1 MTNDDQARLLALLA
15 SITMEVELENF
26 RIVCVGAAVEDVLGY
41 SVEDCQASDF
51 SFDVLSHPDDADRLV
66 ASVVQAFEDGRAEIQ
81 FRARHQDGTIVPFY
95 AVIAP
100 DPAAEEPR
108 FGVLLVRSGQHAIDA
123 SVSEDRLQ
131 LALESAEMGVWDWNV
146 LEASIYWSDE
156 LYRLHGCK
164 PEEVGDLFENY
175 TTLVERI
182 HPEDINA
189 VQQIVIN
196 SLRTGDDYDIEYRFR
211 MPDDSYRWLYVKGR
225 MYIDSDGNPIR
236 VAGTAQ
242 DVTTRKAAEI
252 AAARELEERKRAEA
266 ELTELT
272 RTLEYRVRARTE
284 ELQSTNDKLK
294 AEVSERAR
302 AERDLARA
310 NRRLVQSNRELQ
322 DFAYVASHDLK
333 EPLRKIATFA
343 DLMRV
348 DCQTELGPTG
358 LYYIDRMQDSA
369 GRMTSLITDLLD
381 FSRVKTRTESFSPV
395 DLNEVVNNVLA
406 DLDVSITEAKAKIS
420 VAELPVL
427 RADPTQMRQLFQN
440 LISNALK
447 FRRADAQP
455 AVTICVE
462 DAGNG
467 SGTGDDT
474 IRIVVEDN
482 GIGFDDKYADRVFA
496 PFQRLQKSYEGTGI
510 GLAICRRIV
519 ERHHGSISVTSKPG
533 RGTRFSIGL
542 PREQPEEERDGDSN

>member
-1 MTNDDQARLLALLA
+1 MITDDQARFLDLLTSVA
-15 SITMEVELENF
+15 MEVELEKF
-26 RIVCVGAAVEDVLGY
+26 HIVQISTAVEAVLGY
-41 SVEDCQASDF
+41 SVEECRSSDF
-51 SFDVLSHPDDADRLV
+51 SFDSVAHPDDVERLV
-66 ASVVQAFEDGRAEIQ
+66 ASVVLAFEKGRAELQ
-81 FRARHQDGTIVPFY
+81 FRARHQDGSTVPCY
-95 AVIAP
+95 AVFAP
-100 DPAAEEPR
+100 DPNAEEPR
-108 FGVLLVRSGQHAIDA
+108 FAVLLLRSAQHAMAA

-131 LALESAEMGVWDWNV
+131 LALESAEMGVWDWDV
-146 LEASIYWSDE
+146 LEASVYWSDE
-156 LYRLHGCK
+156 LYRLHGCT

-175 TTLVERI
+175 MILVDRI
-182 HPEDINA
+182 HPDDLSM
-189 VQQIVIN
+189 VQQIVID

-211 MPDDSYRWLYVKGR
+211 LPDGSYRWLYVKGR
-225 MYIDSDGNPIR
+225 MYTDLSGNPVR

-242 DVTTRKAAEI
+242 DVTTRKVAEI

-266 ELTELT
+266 DLTELAA
-272 RTLEYRVRARTE
+272 TLEQRVRTRTE
-284 ELQSTNDKLK
+284 ELQSTNDRLK
-294 AEVSERAR
+294 AEVIERAR

-348 DCQTELGPTG
+348 DCANELGTTG

-381 FSRVKTRTESFSPV
+381 FSRIKTRTEPFSPV
-395 DLNEVVNNVLA
+395 DLNEIIGHVLI
-406 DLDVSITEAKAKIS
+406 DLDVSIRETTAKID
-420 VAELPVL
+420 VGELPVL

-447 FRRADAQP
+447 FRRSDEP
-455 AVTICVE
+455 PRVTICTE
-462 DAGNG
+462 EIERG
-467 SGTGDDT
+467 SGSGDDT
-474 IRIVVEDN
+474 YRIVVEDN

-510 GLAICRRIV
+510 GLAICRRIA
-519 ERHHGSISVTSKPG
+519 ERHHGSISVRSEPG
-533 RGTRFSIGL
+533 RGARFTIEL
-542 PREQPEEERDGDSN
+542 PRVQPEEDSDGEPN